1 MQVSDARSPDVS
13 EANLLLAT
21 LAADD
26 FALLES
32 HFQIEQL
39 PHGAVLY
46 RPGEKIKTMYFPRT
60 CVLSVVNRIG
70 RTGGVE
76 VGTVGRE
83 GMVGVAA
90 YLGDGALPSETICQV
105 GGEALSLPA
114 NQLRE
119 LAERNSSVRQRMNDY
134 VLAFLAQVSQTA
146 SCNRAHNIEQRAAR
160 WLLMTADRVGAN
172 EFGLTH
178 QFLAFMLGV
187 RRAGVTVAL
196 GLLQKEGLITY
207 RRGAIAILD
216 RHGLEATACECYG
229 IIRDHYDRIP
239 GSQVA

>member
-1 MQVSDARSPDVS
+1 
-13 EANLLLAT
+13 
-21 LAADD
+21 
-26 FALLES
+26 
-32 HFQIEQL
+32 
-39 PHGAVLY
+39 
-46 RPGEKIKTMYFPRT
+46 MYFPRT

-70 RTGGVE
+70 QTGGVE

-105 GGEALSLPA
+105 GGEVLSLPA
-114 NQLRE
+114 KELRE
-119 LAERNSSVRQRMNDY
+119 LAERNASVRERMNSY

-172 EFGLTH
+172 EFALTH

-196 GLLQKEGLITY
+196 GCF
-207 RRGAIAILD
+207 RRKD
-216 RHGLEATACECYG
+216 
-229 IIRDHYDRIP
+229 
-239 GSQVA
+239 